1 MSTDT
6 TELPEADRIEGVPH
20 PRDTVTV
27 FGQNAP
33 EAEFLSARSSGRPH
47 HAWLLTGPRGIG
59 KATLAWKI
67 ARFLLTQPKDD
78 GPSLF
83 GDAPSVP
90 TTLDTDPEHP
100 VNRRITARA
109 EPRLLPITRAWDHD
123 RKRLKSVIT
132 VDEIRKI
139 GSFFGMSA
147 ADGGHRV
154 VIIDAA
160 DEMNANAANAVLKSL
175 EEPPKDTTL
184 LLIAHQPARLLPT
197 IRSRCSTLK
206 CAELSVD
213 DLAQA
218 LAQAEVDVG
227 EHSEAVTA
235 LAGGSPG
242 AAIELLSS
250 AGVGIYRNFI
260 AMLAEAPNLDREKA
274 IAFAEAAANRNDP
287 MKTDLTLRM
296 IDMALSRLA
305 KTGAGLP
312 PARPA
317 ASQEAPQFIRLAPDA
332 AAARTWAA
340 LQQELSDRAAH
351 ARAVNLDPSSLI
363 LDMVLR
369 INETAAGLLA
379 RR

>member
-160 DEMNANAANAVLKSL
+160 DEINLNAAKAFLK
-175 EEPPKDTTL
+175 
-184 LLIAHQPARLLPT
+184 
-197 IRSRCSTLK
+197 
-206 CAELSVD
+206 
-213 DLAQA
+213 
-218 LAQAEVDVG
+218 
-227 EHSEAVTA
+227 
-235 LAGGSPG
+235 
-242 AAIELLSS
+242 
-250 AGVGIYRNFI
+250 
-260 AMLAEAPNLDREKA
+260 
-274 IAFAEAAANRNDP
+274 
-287 MKTDLTLRM
+287 
-296 IDMALSRLA
+296 
-305 KTGAGLP
+305 
-312 PARPA
+312 
-317 ASQEAPQFIRLAPDA
+317 
-332 AAARTWAA
+332 
-340 LQQELSDRAAH
+340 
-351 ARAVNLDPSSLI
+351 
-363 LDMVLR
+363 
-369 INETAAGLLA
+369 
-379 RR
+379 